1 MSERTQ
7 VYAQSLVDIAR
18 VENRL
23 ADVEDELFTFAQA
36 VQGNDDLRMV
46 LTDPNIAAE
55 DRVGVTDQLLK
66 GKALSTTKAI
76 VALIIMAEHAGDL
89 SEIVDAF
96 IARSAH
102 IREKETAEIRTA
114 VELDDETLDKL
125 VKALSKATGKS
136 LDVKIILDEN
146 VIGGIIAK
154 IGDEVIDGS
163 LRSRLSKLKETID
176 G

>member
-23 ADVEDELFTFAQA
+23 ADVEDELFAFAQA

-55 DRVGVTDQLLK
+55 ERVGVTDQLLE

-76 VALIIMAEHAGDL
+76 IALIVMAEHAGDL

-136 LDVKIILDEN
+136 LDVKVILDEN
-146 VIGGIIAK
+146 VIGGIVAK
-154 IGDEVIDGS
+154 IGDEVIDGTV
-163 LRSRLSKLKETID
+163 RSRLSKLKETID

>member
-23 ADVEDELFTFAQA
+23 SNVEDELFIFAQA
-36 VQGNDDLRMV
+36 VKTNDELRMT
-46 LTDPNIAAE
+46 LTDPNIPAE
-55 DRVGVTDQLLK
+55 QRFAVIDQILE
-66 GKALSTTKAI
+66 GKALGTTKGI
-76 VALIIMAEHAGDL
+76 LALIVMSEHAGILD
-89 SEIVDAF
+89 EIVQAF
-96 IARSAH
+96 IERSAH

-114 VELDDETLDKL
+114 VELDEETLSNL

-136 LDVKIILDEN
+136 LDVKVVIDET
-146 VIGGIIAK
+146 VIGGVLAK
-154 IGDEVIDGS
+154 IGDQVIDGTVK
-163 LRSRLSKLKETID
+163 SRLSKLKETID

>member
-23 ADVEDELFTFAQA
+23 ADIEDELFRFAQA

-55 DRVGVTDQLLK
+55 ERVGVTDQLLE

-76 VALIIMAEHAGDL
+76 VALIVMAEHAGDL

-136 LDVKIILDEN
+136 LDVKVILDES
-146 VIGGIIAK
+146 VIGGIVAK
-154 IGDEVIDGS
+154 IGDEVIDGTV
-163 LRSRLSKLKETID
+163 RSRLSKLKETID

>member
-46 LTDPNIAAE
+46 LTDPTIAAE
-55 DRVGVTDQLLK
+55 ERVGVTDQLLE

-76 VALIIMAEHAGDL
+76 IALIVMAEHAGDL

-136 LDVKIILDEN
+136 LDVKVILDEN
-146 VIGGIIAK
+146 VIGGIVAK
-154 IGDEVIDGS
+154 IGDEVIDGT

>member
-23 ADVEDELFTFAQA
+23 ADVEDELFAFAQA
-36 VQGNDDLRMV
+36 VQGNDDLRMI

-55 DRVGVTDQLLK
+55 ERVGVTDQLLE

-76 VALIIMAEHAGDL
+76 IALIVMAEHAGDL

-114 VELDDETLDKL
+114 VELDDETLEKL

-136 LDVKIILDEN
+136 LDVKVILDEN
-146 VIGGIIAK
+146 VIGGIVAK
-154 IGDEVIDGS
+154 IGDQVIDGT

>member
-23 ADVEDELFTFAQA
+23 SDVEDELFAFARA
-36 VQGNDDLRMV
+36 VQENDQLRMT
-46 LTDPNIAAE
+46 LTDPNVPAE
-55 DRVGVTDQLLK
+55 QRVAVVDQLLD
-66 GKALSTTKAI
+66 GKALNTTKAI
-76 VALIIMAEHAGDL
+76 VALIVMSEHAGDL

-114 VELDDETLDKL
+114 VALDEVTLAKL
-125 VKALSKATGKS
+125 VEALSKATGKS
-136 LDVKIILDEN
+136 LDVKVIIDES

-154 IGDEVIDGS
+154 VGDEVIDGTVK
-163 LRSRLSKLKETID
+163 SRLSKLKETID

>member
-23 ADVEDELFTFAQA
+23 ADVEDELFAFAQA

-55 DRVGVTDQLLK
+55 ERVGVTDQLLE

-76 VALIIMAEHAGDL
+76 IALIVMAEHAGDL

-136 LDVKIILDEN
+136 LDVKVILDEN
-146 VIGGIIAK
+146 VIGGIVAK
-154 IGDEVIDGS
+154 IGDEVIDGT
-163 LRSRLSKLKETID
+163 LRSRLSKLKETLD

>member
-23 ADVEDELFTFAQA
+23 ADVEDELFAFAQA

-55 DRVGVTDQLLK
+55 ERVGVTDQLLE

-76 VALIIMAEHAGDL
+76 IALIVMAEHAGDL

-136 LDVKIILDEN
+136 LDVKVILDEN
-146 VIGGIIAK
+146 VIGGIVAK
-154 IGDEVIDGS
+154 IGDEVIDGT

>member
-23 ADVEDELFTFAQA
+23 SDVEDELFRFAQA
-36 VQGNDDLRMV
+36 VQGNDDLRLI
-46 LTDPNIAAE
+46 LTDPNVPSE
-55 DRVGVTDQLLK
+55 QRVGVCDQLLE
-66 GKALSTTKAI
+66 GKAIATTKAI
-76 VALIIMAEHAGDL
+76 VALIVMSEHAGDL

-96 IARSAH
+96 VARSAH

-114 VELDDETLDKL
+114 VELDDATLEKL
-125 VKALSKATGKS
+125 VQALSKATGKS
-136 LDVKIILDEN
+136 LDVKVILDES
-146 VIGGIIAK
+146 VIGGIVAK
-154 IGDEVIDGS
+154 VGDQVIDGTV
-163 LRSRLSKLKETID
+163 RSRLSKLKETID

>member
-23 ADVEDELFTFAQA
+23 ADVEDELFSFAQA
-36 VQGNDDLRMV
+36 VRNNDELRLI
-46 LTDPNIAAE
+46 LTDPNVAAE
-55 DRVGVTDQLLK
+55 QRVAVTDQILE

-76 VALIIMAEHAGDL
+76 VALIVMAEHAGDL
-89 SEIVDAF
+89 SEIVEAF

-114 VELDDETLDKL
+114 VELDDATLAKL
-125 VKALSKATGKS
+125 VEALSQATGKN
-136 LDVKIILDEN
+136 LDVKVILDES
-146 VIGGIIAK
+146 VIGGIVAK
-154 IGDEVIDGS
+154 IGDQVIDGTVK
-163 LRSRLSKLKETID
+163 SRLSKLKETID

>member
-7 VYAQSLVDIAR
+7 VYTESLVDIER

-23 ADVEDELFTFAQA
+23 SDVEDELFAFARA
-36 VQGNDDLRMV
+36 VQENDQLRMT
-46 LTDPNIAAE
+46 LTDPNVPAE
-55 DRVGVTDQLLK
+55 QRVAVVDQLLD
-66 GKALSTTKAI
+66 GKALNTTKAI
-76 VALIIMAEHAGDL
+76 VALIVMSEHAGDL

-114 VELDDETLDKL
+114 VALDEVTLAKL
-125 VKALSKATGKS
+125 VEALSKATGKS
-136 LDVKIILDEN
+136 LDVKVIIDES

-154 IGDEVIDGS
+154 VGDEVIDGTVK
-163 LRSRLSKLKETID
+163 SRLSKLKETID